1 MFCFA
6 SPVSPPQRSSW
17 LSTQHMIQRAIAIKC
32 RSSPRKRCRF
42 PNISITIMNSVDS
55 SISDQVSA
63 IHQQISNLRTRVE
76 NNSNQVDL
84 DRHQSRVKEIQYESA
99 QPQFWD
105 DSTVAQ
111 TILQELAEHE
121 AMIKRLENWKIS
133 LEDAETYLEL
143 LTEDKISNNETLL
156 ETNTILKSLL
166 SDLKNFESEKLLDGP
181 YDTYGV
187 ILTITAGAG
196 GTDAQ
201 DWAEILAR
209 MYTRWAKS
217 SGYKVSIIDESMGE
231 EAGYKSVS
239 FQIEGKHAYGYM
251 QVEKGTHRLV
261 RISPFN
267 AQGKRQTSF
276 AGVDV
281 MPIVEE
287 TDLTK
292 IEIVDSDVEITTMRA
307 GGKGGQNVNKVETAV
322 RITHIAT
329 GITVRCAQERSQ
341 LANKRRG
348 MDILKSK
355 LLVILEEQEIQ
366 QLKDIRGDAVD
377 AGWGNQ
383 IRNYVLHPYKMVKD
397 LRTGVE
403 NADTQS
409 VLDGELNDFITSG
422 LRWRNSQKQ
431 KS

>member
-1 MFCFA
+1 
-6 SPVSPPQRSSW
+6 
-17 LSTQHMIQRAIAIKC
+17 
-32 RSSPRKRCRF
+32 
-42 PNISITIMNSVDS
+42 MNSVDS